1 MFRQLL
7 SVVLSAILFTSDQCA
22 ALQLRKALGP
32 YDVGV
37 ITPELT
43 DTSRLDP
50 LAPTPQN
57 RSVQLSVYYPTR
69 DTSKPVSEYL
79 PDLTATDLE
88 TGLGIPTGSLHNIS
102 TYNHINASILN
113 GGENMPVILFSTGL
127 GLPRLVYTTFVQDL
141 ASEGYIV
148 IAIDHP
154 YDASIVEM
162 SDGRVLYE
170 TNPFNTTESILTT
183 FNTRVADAR
192 FILDA
197 FARNAPA
204 IPGLKTICVN
214 HVGFFGH
221 SLGGA
226 TAATT
231 EVLDARIA
239 GGLNMDGTFV
249 GTEIDQGMT
258 KPFVL
263 MLREGHNTT
272 TDPTY
277 AEVIPKLRGFR
288 RELTVADALHLTFS
302 DAPVVSKLLGI
313 DFSSEVGTIPAD
325 RFDKIQHAYLTA
337 YFDFVLKG
345 QQSELL
351 DGPSKQFPEVTV
363 GH

>member
-1 MFRQLL
+1 MFRQLF
-7 SVVLSAILFTSDQCA
+7 SAVLSAILFTSDQCA

-69 DTSKPVSEYL
+69 DTSKPVSIYI

-88 TGLGIPTGSLHNIS
+88 TELAFPTGTLHNIS
-102 TYNHINASILN
+102 TYNHVNASILN

-127 GLPRLVYTTFVQDL
+127 GGPRLIYTTFAQDL

-162 SDGRVLYE
+162 SDGRVIRA

-204 IPGLKTICVN
+204 IPGLKAIDVD

-231 EVLDARIA
+231 EVLDARIV
-239 GGLNMDGTFV
+239 GGLNMDGSFQ

-272 TDPTY
+272 TDPTF

-288 RELTVADALHLTFS
+288 RELTVANALHLTFS
-302 DAPVVSKLLGI
+302 DGPVVSKLLGI
-313 DFSSEVGTIPAD
+313 DFSSQIGTIPTD